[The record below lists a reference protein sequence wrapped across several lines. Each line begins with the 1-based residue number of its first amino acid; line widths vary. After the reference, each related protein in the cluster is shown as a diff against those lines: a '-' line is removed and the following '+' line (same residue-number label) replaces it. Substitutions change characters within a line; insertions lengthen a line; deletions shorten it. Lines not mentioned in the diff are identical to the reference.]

1 MVMFKRFR
9 NKKTVLLAAAVSAS
23 LFFTTGNL
31 QAGMKEVFSHPDKEY
46 RPLPLWHLN
55 GHLTPEIIEEQM
67 TRAVRESGFGG
78 FCLLP
83 VRSTTPTYLTGEYFE
98 RYGQMLQTARRL
110 GMKIVF
116 YDDIDFPT
124 GSAGDKMAQAFPHD
138 TVKQL
143 NKIERL
149 VTGPAS
155 LEERAPEGTLM
166 AVVAMNTETLERIDL
181 TGNVANGKL
190 FWSAPKGTWKLMYF
204 TCVPSGRNLVDFL
217 DPGSVQKF
225 LSLTYDECYRRFS
238 EYFGETIFMSF
249 FDDVAFPQTGGNG
262 GYRMWTPSYNDA
274 FIEKYGYSPTSY
286 YPALWYDIGPETAS
300 ARIALHRVR
309 ADMLAENWVK
319 PIADWAAE
327 HRIVSIGHP
336 MDNYNPQAVNCSGDN
351 LKFYEHMDYPLMD
364 SIHYYG
370 QGRDGFKQIGSAAY
384 NYDKPVT
391 VVEIYGNYPDA
402 SVDAAMLYRSG
413 MELFIRGANFFLPHG
428 LWLDEK
434 SVYIPPEISWRNPRL
449 GPALPHYNTWAA
461 RISMMLQGGRHVA
474 DIGILYPIASL
485 QANYRMDEP
494 QKMGSRFGLYTY
506 PECDFQEL
514 SRYLVEEVRRDFTF
528 VHPEVL
534 DGKCEV
540 RGDTLHLANRV
551 NYEDYKIFMI
561 PGGNTIHW
569 SNLQKIQQFYES
581 GGTVIASTQ
590 LPSFSAE
597 PGHDGDVQKAILSIF
612 GGDALSQPSKTS
624 TQHHL
629 KIEVSGKT
637 IQTYLDGTLIDT
649 TQDESFSAGGIG
661 FRQATRERARF
672 DNLKV
677 TAADGSILFRDD
689 FSHGLDQWDNL
700 DANTSIEEGKLH
712 LFENQLLLAKEG
724 KEWKDYTIECD
735 FDAGNSIAGITFR
748 AADTRNSY
756 MWQISTHTRT
766 LAPHKKVDGT
776 WQKLKS
782 VQFGDSAL
790 DAAAR
795 VTPYTRMSHPG
806 GGKAFFM
813 PQPTVATLRQILDSA
828 LSEPDVS
835 FPADLKA
842 GSPGG
847 MGMLSYLH
855 KVKENRHLW
864 FVANSTDQPITAPI
878 TLAGKHTPEIWDPSN
893 GEVSQIGFSHFEKD
907 GSIFTEVRLILPPVS
922 ALFLVSTT
930 ADE

>member
-1 MVMFKRFR
+1 MLKRFMTA
-9 NKKTVLLAAAVSAS
+9 KTGLLAVSALAALLLS
-23 LFFTTGNL
+23 QSPLPAETGLREN
-31 QAGMKEVFSHPDKEY
+31 FSHPPREY
-46 RPLPLWHLN
+46 RPMPLWHLN
-55 GHLTPEIIEEQM
+55 GHLTPELIEEQKN
-67 TRAVRESGFGG
+67 RAVEERGFGVV
-78 FCLLP
+78 CLMTVTL
-83 VRSTTPTYLTGEYFE
+83 TTPTYLSEEYFE
-98 RYGQMLQTARRL
+98 RYGEMLETARRL

-124 GSAGDKMAQAFPHD
+124 GSAGGKLAASYPHD

-143 NKIERL
+143 NKLERL

-155 LEERAPEGTLM
+155 LEERLPEGVLM
-166 AVVAMNTETLERIDL
+166 AAVAMNTETLERIDL

-190 FWSAPKGTWKLMYF
+190 FWSAPQGTWNLMYF

-217 DPGSVQKF
+217 DAGSVKKF

-249 FDDVAFPQTGGNG
+249 FDDVAFPQTGGDG

-274 FIEKYGYSPTSY
+274 FIKKHGYSPASY
-286 YPALWYDIGPETAS
+286 YPALWYDIGPETAT
-300 ARIALHRVR
+300 ARIAMHRVR

-319 PIADWAAE
+319 QIADWAAD
-327 HRIVSIGHP
+327 HGIVSIGHP

-351 LKFYEHMDYPLMD
+351 LKFYEYMDYPLMD

-384 NYDKPVT
+384 NYDKPVA

-449 GPALPHYNTWAA
+449 GPALPDYNPWAA

-514 SRYLVEEVRRDFTF
+514 SRFLVESVRRDFTY

-540 RGDTLHLANRV
+540 RGDTLHMANRV
-551 NYEDYKIFMI
+551 NYEDYKVFII

-569 SNLQKIQQFYES
+569 SNLQKIQKFYES
-581 GGTVIASTQ
+581 GGIVIGTTQ
-590 LPSFSAE
+590 LPSRSAE
-597 PGHDGDVQKAILSIF
+597 PGHDADVQQAIVSIF
-612 GGDALSQPSKTS
+612 GGDALNQSASS
-624 TQHHL
+624 AAMRHL

-637 IQTYLDGTLIDT
+637 IRTYLDGQLLDT
-649 TQDESFSAGGIG
+649 TIDETFSAGTVG
-661 FRQATRERARF
+661 FREATREHARF
-672 DNLKV
+672 DNLRV
-677 TAADGSILFRDD
+677 TAADGTVLLQED
-689 FSHGLDQWDNL
+689 FSLGFDQWKNIDPNTKISNGEL
-700 DANTSIEEGKLH
+700 DIY
-712 LFENQLLLAKEG
+712 ENQQMLAKTG
-724 KEWKDYTIECD
+724 QEWSDYTIECD
-735 FDAGNSIAGITFR
+735 FDAGTSVAGITFR
-748 AADTRNSY
+748 AADEQNSY
-756 MWQISTHTRT
+756 MWQISTHTRS
-766 LAPHKKVDGT
+766 LAPHKKVNGS
-776 WQKLKS
+776 WHRLKS
-782 VQFGDSAL
+782 VQYGT
-790 DAAAR
+790 AASDINAS
-795 VTPYTRMSHPG
+795 VTPYTRMSHPS

-813 PQPTVATLRQILDSA
+813 PQPTVATLREILDSS
-828 LSEPDVS
+828 LTTPDVS
-835 FPADLKA
+835 FPAHLNVGTD
-842 GSPGG
+842 G

-855 KVKENRHLW
+855 KVKENHHLW
-864 FVANSTDQPITAPI
+864 FVANSSNDPVTAPI
-878 TLAGKHTPEIWDPSN
+878 TLAGRHTPEIWDPHS
-893 GEVSQIGFSHFEKD
+893 GKIEQTGYRHFEKE
-907 GSIFTEVRLILPPVS
+907 GSPFTEVLLVIPPVNS
-922 ALFLVSTT
+922 LFLVSPVSQ
-930 ADE
+930 